1 MCNRGHRSYDVGVPK
16 WWTGPTAAQR
26 RAQGRLAK
34 AISEVGFVLP
44 GSLTKRSYR
53 CGKSNCA
60 CHADPPRLHGPY
72 LQWSRQVDGKTTHAN
87 LTEDQLADY
96 QPFFDNARRL
106 RALVEELEALTLTAV
121 ESDPR
126 WKHR

>member
-1 MCNRGHRSYDVGVPK
+1 MLTSRTRRYDDRVPR
-16 WWTGPTAAQR
+16 WWTGPSVAQR
-26 RAQGRLAK
+26 RAQTRVAK
-34 AISEVGFVLP
+34 AISQLGFVLP
-44 GSLTKRSYR
+44 GKVATRSYR

-60 CHADPPRLHGPY
+60 CHADPPKLHGPY
-72 LQWSRQVDGKTTHAN
+72 LQWSHQANGKTVHAN

-106 RALVEELEALTLTAV
+106 RALVEELETLTLTMI

-126 WKHR
+126 WKRP